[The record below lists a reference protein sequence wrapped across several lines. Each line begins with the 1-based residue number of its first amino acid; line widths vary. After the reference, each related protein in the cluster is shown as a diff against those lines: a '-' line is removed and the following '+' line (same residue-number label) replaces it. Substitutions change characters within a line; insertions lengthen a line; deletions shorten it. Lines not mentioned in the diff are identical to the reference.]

1 MAKKEVVKVKEN
13 IKRIHF
19 IGIGGISMS
28 GIAEILAGK
37 GYIVSGSD
45 VKDSHLLDRL
55 RSKGIKVFVGHHE
68 ENVREAELVVITSA
82 IPESNPELRYAREKG
97 LRVLKRAEML
107 AELMKGL
114 RGIAISGTHGKTSTT
129 AMTAVLLLEGKKDP
143 VIMLGG
149 ELDIING
156 NVYAGKGE
164 YLLTEADESDGSLLY
179 YDPEIIAVTNLELD
193 HQDYYGSEDKL
204 LQTFAEFFRKVPR
217 EGRII
222 LNAEDG
228 KLMNLV
234 DSSDS
239 RVITY
244 GIEKGDI
251 RAEDIKLYPFG
262 SIYTLTIE
270 GKKIDNINL
279 KVPGRHNILN
289 SLAAIGIALE
299 AGMNYE
305 EIKKGLE
312 KYTGVKRRFEKK
324 GLLGDILVI
333 DDYAHHPTE
342 IEATIRAAR
351 NTGYERI
358 IVVFQPH
365 RYTRTR
371 DLMKEFVHSFKDI
384 EHLIITEI
392 YSAGEEVIP
401 GIDGRRLSE
410 EIARKKT
417 FPVDF
422 IAEKEDVA
430 DYLTRIVRSKDL
442 VITMG
447 AGDVYEVGNL
457 FLEKMK
463 KKLREMA

>member
-1 MAKKEVVKVKEN
+1 
-13 IKRIHF
+13 
-19 IGIGGISMS
+19 
-28 GIAEILAGK
+28 
-37 GYIVSGSD
+37 
-45 VKDSHLLDRL
+45 
-55 RSKGIKVFVGHHE
+55 
-68 ENVREAELVVITSA
+68 
-82 IPESNPELRYAREKG
+82 
-97 LRVLKRAEML
+97 
-107 AELMKGL
+107 
-114 RGIAISGTHGKTSTT
+114 
-129 AMTAVLLLEGKKDP
+129 
-143 VIMLGG
+143 
-149 ELDIING
+149 
-156 NVYAGKGE
+156 
-164 YLLTEADESDGSLLY
+164 
-179 YDPEIIAVTNLELD
+179 
-193 HQDYYGSEDKL
+193 
-204 LQTFAEFFRKVPR
+204 
-217 EGRII
+217 
-222 LNAEDG
+222 
-228 KLMNLV
+228 MNLV

-279 KVPGRHNILN
+279 KVPGRHNTLN
-289 SLAAIGIALE
+289 SLAAIGMALE

-342 IEATIRAAR
+342 IETTIKAAR

-384 EHLIITEI
+384 EHLLIIREI
-392 YSAGEEVIP
+392 YSAGEEAIP